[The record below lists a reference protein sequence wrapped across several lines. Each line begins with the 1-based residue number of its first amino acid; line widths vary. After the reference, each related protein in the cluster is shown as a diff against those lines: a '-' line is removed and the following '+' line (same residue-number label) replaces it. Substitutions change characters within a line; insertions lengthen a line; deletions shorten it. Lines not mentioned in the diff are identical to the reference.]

1 MSGANLIKT
10 QGSGDYTGKV
20 QRYHVASGHAS
31 LLAQGDLVK
40 ITGTAHTDGVA
51 QVDAA
56 AAAGLITGFIVG
68 FEPNYAALERKGLP
82 ASTAGYVLV
91 QNDPYAL
98 FEIAIGTT
106 ALAVTDVGS
115 NFDITATAATATG
128 SIVRS
133 NMVLDGNAGAGAN
146 TAQLRV
152 VALKPE
158 SGKTLGAIG
167 QIAICRINE
176 STEKGVVGV

>member
-20 QRYHVASGHAS
+20 QRYHVDSGHAT
-31 LLAQGDLVK
+31 LLAQGDFVK
-40 ITGTAHTDGVA
+40 ITGTAFTNGVA
-51 QVDAA
+51 EVDAA
-56 AAAGLITGFIVG
+56 SAGGLITGFIVG
-68 FEPNYAALERKGLP
+68 FEPDYSDLEQKGLP
-82 ASTAGYVLV
+82 ASTAGYVYV

-98 FEIAIGTT
+98 FEIPIGTT

-115 NFDITATAATATG
+115 NFDITATAATASG
-128 SIVRS
+128 SLVRS
-133 NMVLDGNAGAGAN
+133 NMVLDGSAGAGAN

-158 SGKTLGAIG
+158 SGETLGAVG

-176 STEKGVVGV
+176 STEKGTVGV